1 MAAKKKDFTKI
12 DTTSAAGRAVTE
24 TVTTATSRK
33 GQQAV
38 ASPEEAQERAENLT
52 TQGRLGCK
60 AVRINLAMTPANYL
74 FVRTCA
80 RRAGMTMTKLVNQIL
95 AMYREQHPEVN
106 VTDEAMA
113 FREKMGLSSE
123 E

>member
-1 MAAKKKDFTKI
+1 MAAKKKDFTTI
-12 DTTSAAGRAVTE
+12 NTTSAAGRAVTE
-24 TVTTATSRK
+24 TVTTATSKR
-33 GQQAV
+33 GQQAA
-38 ASPEEAQERAENLT
+38 ASPEEARERAENMN

-60 AVRINLAMTPANYL
+60 AFRINLAINPANYL

-80 RRAGMTMTKLVNQIL
+80 RRAGMTMTKLINEIL

-106 VTDEAMA
+106 VTDETRA
-113 FREKMGLSSE
+113 FREKMGLPSE